1 MSKPYAL
8 RALLSWIAALSVVI
22 LAAVMVVVPAR
33 KGKTHNDAE
42 SVANPATAKLSNS
55 AVTPA
60 ARARLQAS
68 YAALPLA
75 FEANEGQTD
84 SQVKYLARG
93 NGYTLFL
100 TPSDAVFS
108 FESSSQRTSHSD
120 RTTQVSEAKNSR
132 PHAAGENA
140 TSVVRMHVSG
150 GNADPGITHGE
161 KLAGVTNY
169 FVGNDPTKWHSNVPQ
184 YSSVSYEEVYP
195 GVKMV
200 FHGQQRQLE
209 FDFVVASG
217 ADPSQIRLGF
227 TGENRLSTDRE
238 GNLVLA
244 SSAGGLLLR
253 KPIAYQEENGTRH
266 PVDAGFVLKAS
277 DEIRLKLGA
286 YDRSRELV
294 IDPVTYAYATYLGG
308 TAEDDAYA
316 VAFDSSG
323 NAYVTGQTK
332 SIDFP
337 TVSGGLSI
345 SNAGGFDAFVTKLSA
360 NGSTLMFSTYIGG
373 SSDDSGNAIALD
385 ASNNV
390 YIAGGTKSSNFPHT
404 TAAFQPAFGGGS
416 VDAFALELSSTGST
430 LIYST
435 YLGGNGDDVANGLAV
450 DATGAYVVGQT
461 GSTNFPTHLPLQT
474 SLVGTS
480 NGFVTKLDSAGST
493 QVYSTYLGGGT
504 GDLAS
509 AVAIDPNL
517 FAYVTGATQNPTF
530 PFTSQ
535 AFQTSCGTD
544 GTCNGGLDDAF
555 VSVIKPDGSGFKY
568 STFLG
573 GSNADVGLGIAVDAS
588 FNAYVTGS
596 TASTNFPLK
605 SALQGTYGG
614 GLTDGFVTVLN
625 PAGRA
630 LVYSTYLGGSQ
641 NDISTSIALDGSN
654 NAYITG
660 QTGSSNFPMA
670 NAVQGTI
677 GGLNDAFVSEVN
689 SSGSALLFS
698 TFLGGSLN
706 EDTSAANGGGAV
718 GAIAVDRAGANI
730 YVVGTTLSTNFP
742 TKSPVQAASGV
753 LGDAFVAKYSQS
765 VAIPDFSISA
775 TALSPTTV
783 TQGGSATST
792 VTVAALNGYAKTVRL
807 TCAVT
812 GGGSPAPK
820 CSLNPTS
827 VNGSGSS
834 TLTVTTT
841 GLHGALVH
849 PSNIFYAML
858 LPVFGLS
865 LMGIRFSYAG
875 VVRKKLLGFLLLGVV
890 ISALFFLPACGSS
903 SSGGGGGGGGCTGCT
918 PKGAYTITVTG
929 TDGTLTH
936 SASPALTLTVN

>member
-1 MSKPYAL
+1 VSKPSAQ
-8 RALLSWIAALSVVI
+8 RALFSFIIA
-22 LAAVMVVVPAR
+22 LAAVAASALIIVGSAKSRRQFKSAVATQAAPAQ
-33 KGKTHNDAE
+33 
-42 SVANPATAKLSNS
+42 SLS

-60 ARARLQAS
+60 ARARIQAS

-84 SQVKYLARG
+84 PQVKYLARG

-100 TPSDAVFS
+100 TPADAVFS
-108 FESSSQRTSHSD
+108 FESQGKQHALLGNNAGKI
-120 RTTQVSEAKNSR
+120 SEAKNSR
-132 PHAAGENA
+132 PHPAREDAK
-140 TSVVRMHVSG
+140 SVIRMHLAG
-150 GNADPGITHGE
+150 GNPQPAIMHGE
-161 KLAGVTNY
+161 TLAGVTNY
-169 FVGNDPTKWHSNVPQ
+169 FVGNEPTKWHGNVPQ
-184 YSSVSYEEVYP
+184 YSAISYDNIYP

-217 ADPSQIRLGF
+217 ADPARIGLDFSGAR
-227 TGENRLSTDRE
+227 RLSTDHQ
-238 GNLVLA
+238 GNLILA
-244 SSAGGLLLR
+244 SSAGSLLLH
-253 KPIAYQEENGTRH
+253 KPIAYQQEKNGERH
-266 PVDAGFVLKAS
+266 EVDAGFVLKAS
-277 DEIRLKLGA
+277 DEVGLKLGA

-294 IDPVTYAYATYLGG
+294 IDPSLTYSYSTYLGG

-332 SIDFP
+332 STTFP
-337 TVSGGLSI
+337 TKSPFQASD
-345 SNAGGFDAFVTKLSA
+345 AGGFDAFVTKLSPD
-360 NGSTLMFSTYIGG
+360 GSTLIFSTYIGG
-373 SSDDSGNAIALD
+373 TSDDSGNAIALD
-385 ASNNV
+385 ASDNV
-390 YIAGGTKSSNFPHT
+390 YVAGGTKSLDFPHT
-404 TAAFQPAFGGGS
+404 AGAFQLAFGGGS

-435 YLGGNGDDVANGLAV
+435 YLGGSGDDVANGLAV
-450 DATGAYVVGQT
+450 DATGAYIVGQT
-461 GSTNFPTHLPLQT
+461 GSPNFPTHLPLQAA
-474 SLVGTS
+474 LVGTS
-480 NGFVTKLDSAGST
+480 NGFVTKLDTAGSAE
-493 QVYSTYLGGGT
+493 VYSTYLGGGT

-509 AVAIDPNL
+509 AVAVDSTGN
-517 FAYVTGATQNPTF
+517 AYVTGATQNPTF
-530 PFTSQ
+530 RTTPQ
-535 AFQTSCGTD
+535 AFQTKCGTD

-555 VSVIKPDGSGFKY
+555 VSVIKPDGSNFKY

-588 FNAYVTGS
+588 LNAYVTGS
-596 TASTNFPLK
+596 TASTDFPPK
-605 SALQGTYGG
+605 SPLQGTYGG
-614 GLTDGFVTVLN
+614 GISDAFVTVLN

-641 NDISTSIALDGSN
+641 NDIGTSIALDGSA

-677 GGLNDAFVSEVN
+677 GGLNDAFVSEIN
-689 SSGSALLFS
+689 HSGSALLFS

-718 GAIAVDRAGANI
+718 GAIAVDTAGANI

-742 TKSPVQAASGV
+742 TKSPFQAASGG

-765 VAIPDFSISA
+765 VTTPGFSIAASA
-775 TALSPTTV
+775 LNPATV

-792 VTVAALNGYAKTVRL
+792 VTVTALNGYAKKVNL
-807 TCAVT
+807 TCAVS

-820 CSLNPTS
+820 CSLSPTS
-827 VNGSGSS
+827 TSGGGSS

-841 GLHGALVH
+841 GVNGALIH

-875 VVRKKLLGFLLLGVV
+875 SRRKKLLGFLLLGVV
-890 ISALFFLPACGSS
+890 ITALFFLPACGGSS
-903 SSGGGGGGGGCTGCT
+903 GGGCTGCT
-918 PKGAYTITVTG
+918 PKGTYTITVTG
-929 TDGTLTH
+929 TDGSLTN
-936 SASPALTLTVN
+936 SVSPALTLTVN